1 MILMIDNYDSFT
13 YNLVQIL
20 LRLEIEV
27 EVVRNDVESVD
38 AMLARGPS
46 GIVVSPGPGRPENA
60 GNCLE
65 LFDRRP
71 QLPILGVCLGHQV
84 LALSCGAR
92 VTAARTLMHGKTSE
106 ITHNQAGIFS
116 GLSDPFEATRY
127 HSLAVS
133 EESLPD
139 ELEALAWSDDET
151 LMGMRHRDYPYWGV
165 QFHPESVLTVQG
177 PRLVENFARLCSEL
191 PAEDN

>member
-84 LALSCGAR
+84 LALSCGAK
-92 VTAARTLMHGKTSE
+92 VTSARTLMHGKTSE

>member
-1 MILMIDNYDSFT
+1 MIDNYDSFT

-38 AMLARGPS
+38 SMLARGPS

-65 LFDRRP
+65 LFERRP

-84 LALSCGAR
+84 LAISCGAS
-92 VTAARTLMHGKTSE
+92 VAQAENLMHGKTSQ
-106 ITHNQAGIFS
+106 ISHSQAGIFR

-127 HSLAVS
+127 HSLAVPQ
-133 EESLPD
+133 ETLPD
-139 ELEALAWSDDET
+139 ELEALAWSEDQT

-165 QFHPESVLTVQG
+165 QFHPESVLSVQG

-191 PAEDN
+191 PTEGN

>member
-1 MILMIDNYDSFT
+1 MIDNYDSFT

-84 LALSCGAR
+84 LALSCGAK

-191 PAEDN
+191 PAEDL

>member
-1 MILMIDNYDSFT
+1 MIDNYDSFT

-84 LALSCGAR
+84 LALSCGAK

-191 PAEDN
+191 PAENL

>member
-1 MILMIDNYDSFT
+1 MIDNYDSFT